1 MTATLVSTTDS
12 VPQLW
17 QKVDAVRQIC
27 HWWQEI
33 AGCKLSVM
41 TTFLLISL
49 IVSFAVAAATAMA
62 RWLADDGG
70 PHRSPLPS
78 IEDSWS
84 LDLPS
89 RPFATR

>member
-1 MTATLVSTTDS
+1 
-12 VPQLW
+12 
-17 QKVDAVRQIC
+17 
-27 HWWQEI
+27 
-33 AGCKLSVM
+33 M

-49 IVSFAVAAATAMA
+49 IVSFAVAAATTMA

-89 RPFATR
+89 HPFATR